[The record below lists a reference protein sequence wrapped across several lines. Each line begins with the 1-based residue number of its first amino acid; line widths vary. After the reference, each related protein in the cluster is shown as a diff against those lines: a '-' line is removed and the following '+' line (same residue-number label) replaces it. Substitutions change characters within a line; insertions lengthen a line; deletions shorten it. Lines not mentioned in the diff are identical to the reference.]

1 MSTRSTLRR
10 WHVPFVLLAGV
21 LALGACG
28 GDDAAE
34 PASTGGD
41 DAGAAGAIVIDGFT
55 FEPGDV
61 EVPAGTT
68 VTWTNVDS
76 AAHSIEDEGE
86 LFPES
91 EELAENDEFSFTY
104 EAPGEYPYVCGIH
117 RYMKGT
123 VTVT

>member
-1 MSTRSTLRR
+1 MSTRSALRR
-10 WHVPFVLLAGV
+10 WHVPFVLLGV

-41 DAGAAGAIVIDGFT
+41 DAGAAGAVVIERFAFMPEDI
-55 FEPGDV
+55 
-61 EVPAGTT
+61 EVAAGTA
-68 VTWTNVDS
+68 VTWANKDS
-76 AAHSIEDEGE
+76 AAHSIEDQGG

-91 EELAENDEFSFTY
+91 EEIPQGEEFSFTY
-104 EAPGEYPYVCGIH
+104 DTPGEYPYICGIH
-117 RYMKGT
+117 PYMTAT